1 MKFIDQLTQI
11 IQSYDAQ
18 LIFNVYA
25 RAYGLIF
32 VFLFLFTLLFSLA
45 IYKTTPKKILKL
57 MGKCFLYSFYVLFW
71 LQWSLTYFDN
81 FFMYM
86 LPGLPF
92 VIVLLAK
99 IWKARRKI
107 KEVCKRI
114 TAKDFWN

>member
-1 MKFIDQLTQI
+1 MKFIDQLTKI
-11 IQSYDAQ
+11 IQSYDTQ
-18 LIFNVYA
+18 FIFNVYA
-25 RAYGLIF
+25 CAYGVIF
-32 VFLFLFTLLFSLA
+32 VFIFSFTLLFSVLVFDR
-45 IYKTTPKKILKL
+45 TPKILKL
-57 MGKCFLYSFYVLFW
+57 MGKCSLFSFYALFW
-71 LQWSLTYFDN
+71 LQWGLTYLDN